1 MYLPLDEEDDDA
13 LLNRNCGRAERSVDV
28 DPFDVTK
35 PEDVSDGEPVG
46 EKEFWEGVRVYGYPV
61 FSRLSF

>member
-13 LLNRNCGRAERSVDV
+13 LLNRNRGRAERSVDV

-46 EKEFWEGVRVYGYPV
+46 EKEFWEGVRVYV
-61 FSRLSF
+61 